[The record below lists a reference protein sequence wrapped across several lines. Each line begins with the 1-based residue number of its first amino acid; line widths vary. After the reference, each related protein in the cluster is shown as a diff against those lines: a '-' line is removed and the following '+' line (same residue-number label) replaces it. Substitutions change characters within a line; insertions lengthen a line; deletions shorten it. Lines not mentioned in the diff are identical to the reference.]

1 LKTGTSS
8 STAAWSITAAFLAAG
23 ATAYVM
29 AERPVTAGQSF
40 SGNTLQERVG
50 SVLPPSRVRVPLSSS
65 SAKYAIGDRL
75 KLVFYEHMSTGDSS
89 DGASVLSG
97 LVERAELTGEY
108 VVQQDGRL
116 TLPLLGSVDIE
127 GQGVEGARNLEDAF
141 REVFGREA
149 KVSIITTERDPVYV
163 IGPSG
168 RSGTFK
174 YTPGM
179 SVIHAV
185 AMSGAI
191 EGDRAEF
198 YLRAEQIRAVER
210 AEQSEQK
217 LERLL
222 PKLGVLRGE
231 QAGGSSEPPTAL
243 VELVGA
249 TKASVLMDT
258 ARRVRA
264 LTLESR
270 QPLFEVHRAAIAA
283 ARRENTELT
292 RKLAALQRQ
301 IGAYEQRRSIINDL
315 RQRGSGTPY
324 IYYQSEVELTQAQER
339 EPEIA
344 IALSASQLRIE
355 QAQQELAKLEGD
367 TRADRGREIATLEE
381 EIQEQQLAIRASQR
395 LIADARVAS
404 LRLEPGL
411 QNVSFTIVRRSREGV
426 QRIAALEDT
435 ELMPG
440 DLVRVSN
447 NSVPSGN

>member
-1 LKTGTSS
+1 
-8 STAAWSITAAFLAAG
+8 
-23 ATAYVM
+23 
-29 AERPVTAGQSF
+29 
-40 SGNTLQERVG
+40 
-50 SVLPPSRVRVPLSSS
+50 VPLSSS